1 MGEVGVAPG
10 SYRIIDLYCLREVI
24 NQLSKCSSCHSGRGF
39 ALLQGP
45 GEEAEEEAASFH
57 TVLDIACRGCS
68 QKVSFGTSTLVDSYS
83 GDMTPK
89 PDIDGRIESCLQHLP
104 DPGGAARR
112 LRQELHQ
119 AAGGWQVEEEAAT
132 TAVLTLP
139 ADAELLHT
147 FVPEDAA
154 LAPAGF
160 VCTVCGKEFK
170 KSFNLKQH
178 VRTHTN
184 EKPLKCGQC
193 ESRFNDR
200 SSMNKHVRT
209 VHSDLR
215 PHRCTVCDKCFI
227 SNAHLTDHQ
236 ATHTHLK
243 RFACLQCGKRFAFR
257 SSLNKHTANH
267 RRQEWANPLGGEPQL
282 T

>member
-10 SYRIIDLYCLREVI
+10 SYRIIDLYCLREVL

-39 ALLQGP
+39 ALLQG
-45 GEEAEEEAASFH
+45 EEETASFH

-83 GDMTPK
+83 GDTTPK
-89 PDIDGRIESCLQHLP
+89 PDIDARMESCLVQLS

-112 LRQELHQ
+112 LREELHQ
-119 AAGGWQVEEEAAT
+119 AAGWQGAEAAT

-139 ADAELLHT
+139 GHSELLHK
-147 FVPEDAA
+147 FVPEEAA
-154 LAPAGF
+154 LACGGF
-160 VCTVCGKEFK
+160 TCNICGKEFK

-184 EKPLKCGQC
+184 EKPLQCGQC

-215 PHRCTVCDKCFI
+215 PHRCAVCDKCFI

-267 RRQEWANPLGGEPQL
+267 RREEWPGPLGGDSQP